1 MLSTPLQKKKKK
13 KDKLGR
19 CENYPLP
26 MLPACEK
33 KKILLILI
41 IQGYEY
47 PRGHRD
53 LQ

>member
-1 MLSTPLQKKKKK
+1 MLSTPLQKKKK